1 MCVCVCD
8 IIMIDV
14 QYFLFTVNIQLCND
28 SVVSHMIMLLKF
40 LFSHLVPQFNFSQ
53 SLPYFR
59 HKIIILH

>member
-1 MCVCVCD
+1 MCD

-53 SLPYFR
+53 SFPYFR
-59 HKIIILH
+59 HKIIVLH

>member
-1 MCVCVCD
+1 MCD

-28 SVVSHMIMLLKF
+28 SVISHMIMLLKF

-53 SLPYFR
+53 SLPYFS

>member
-1 MCVCVCD
+1 MCVCD